1 MNITVTGRHM
11 EMTDGLK
18 NHIESSLGKISSH
31 FDKVIDADVVLDVQ
45 KQRHIAEVNLNAN
58 GVRIHSKEDSADMYT
73 SVDAAIAKLDR
84 QVLKYK
90 KRINRHKPRNA
101 KEARLYNHIVF
112 KPGHE
117 NGTSNGVEEEV
128 PKHREVTHESLT
140 MKPMLL
146 DEAVMQLE
154 LANDLFLV
162 FVNVETSQLN
172 VLYKHKRGT
181 LGVIEPQF

>member
-1 MNITVTGRHM
+1 M
-11 EMTDGLK
+11 EMTEGLRS
-18 NHIESSLGKISSH
+18 HIETGLGKISSH

-45 KQRHIAEVNLNAN
+45 KQRHIAEFNLNAN
-58 GVRIHSKEDSADMYT
+58 GVRIHSKEDSPDMYA

-101 KEARLYNHIVF
+101 KEARHYNHIILQ
-112 KPGHE
+112 PAHE
-117 NGTSNGVEEEV
+117 NGTAQVSEEL
-128 PKHREVTHESLT
+128 PAHREVTHEKLT
-140 MKPMLL
+140 MKPMTL

-154 LANDLFLV
+154 LVSDLFLA
-162 FVNVETSQLN
+162 FMNVETSQLN
-172 VLYKHKRGT
+172 VLYKHKDGT